1 MNHVALVIP
10 GLHRIGGAE
19 RQVIFLAKGLLQRG
33 WRVSVIT
40 LSGDGG
46 DAAAELT
53 AQGAAFMTLQMRKGL
68 ADPCGW
74 IRFNRWL
81 YRESPDIV
89 HAHLPHAAWFARWS
103 RLAAPP
109 CAVVDTLH
117 SCTTGT
123 VGRRIGY
130 RCSNWLTDQVTAVSH
145 AAAEAHRSAAMVS
158 DSKLT
163 VLPNGVD
170 GDHWQPNMAARTE
183 TRQQLGI
190 NREFLWFAAGRLEPV
205 KDYPTLLAAMAKIMD
220 PVRLLIAGAGP
231 LQSELASL
239 SVQLGLERR
248 VRFLGFESDIRRW
261 MQAADG
267 FVLSSLREG
276 LPLALLE
283 AAACALPAVATC
295 IPGTTEVID
304 DGQTG
309 WLAPAGNAAA
319 LAESMTR
326 MMRLSADERLAMG
339 MKARDRA
346 IERFS
351 LDVVLDRWEEM
362 YMRLLQSKSSLIG
375 CEAAD

>member
-1 MNHVALVIP
+1 
-10 GLHRIGGAE
+10 
-19 RQVIFLAKGLLQRG
+19 
-33 WRVSVIT
+33 
-40 LSGDGG
+40 
-46 DAAAELT
+46 
-53 AQGAAFMTLQMRKGL
+53 
-68 ADPCGW
+68 
-74 IRFNRWL
+74 
-81 YRESPDIV
+81 
-89 HAHLPHAAWFARWS
+89 
-103 RLAAPP
+103 
-109 CAVVDTLH
+109 
-117 SCTTGT
+117 
-123 VGRRIGY
+123 
-130 RCSNWLTDQVTAVSH
+130 
-145 AAAEAHRSAAMVS
+145 MVS

>member
-145 AAAEAHRSAAMVS
+145 AAA
-158 DSKLT
+158 
-163 VLPNGVD
+163 
-170 GDHWQPNMAARTE
+170 
-183 TRQQLGI
+183 
-190 NREFLWFAAGRLEPV
+190 
-205 KDYPTLLAAMAKIMD
+205 
-220 PVRLLIAGAGP
+220 
-231 LQSELASL
+231 
-239 SVQLGLERR
+239 
-248 VRFLGFESDIRRW
+248 
-261 MQAADG
+261 
-267 FVLSSLREG
+267 
-276 LPLALLE
+276 
-283 AAACALPAVATC
+283 
-295 IPGTTEVID
+295 
-304 DGQTG
+304 
-309 WLAPAGNAAA
+309 
-319 LAESMTR
+319 
-326 MMRLSADERLAMG
+326 
-339 MKARDRA
+339 
-346 IERFS
+346 
-351 LDVVLDRWEEM
+351 
-362 YMRLLQSKSSLIG
+362 
-375 CEAAD
+375 